1 MKTCLTVIALVLC
14 YSAGSG
20 SILAQAASVV
30 RPDPENTV
38 FLDNCPIV
46 EDGSDTYDPNT
57 RTCGNGKYKVFSNL
71 IQAIVALKQVDVLYV
86 RAGTYSRVVTPNVKV
101 HGNDVNYWEGALA
114 VHVTG
119 TPEQHKV
126 VRAYRDEEV
135 VIQAKPG
142 VSQYNPDPS
151 DRSFKISSHFYP
163 NPAISIS
170 GAYVD
175 VGGFKTFGQ
184 VVINAHDATLERCD
198 LGGGGPHMNQGQ
210 VVVLNSN
217 RPGGVYNVVVRN
229 NRIHHSTWGESVGN
243 GSTIMCYNASYLVEH
258 NEFYEGY
265 GSDICLKDTG
275 MQEGRIIE
283 IRYNLFGPTS
293 IGPGGG
299 SGVQGHNQ
307 DAKVDRILIHH
318 NVFLNK
324 GKGVMFRTPARM
336 GTIVYNNTF
345 INSST
350 GRQTGDVVD
359 WQNPEIHVLN
369 NLYYHSGPKQNF
381 YDIQTDPWE
390 RLESDWNLFY
400 STTADTSWRHKYR
413 SRANTLSDWQKYSG
427 KDAHSVWKDPEFVNP
442 TGSRPEDFMR
452 KDLAHIEDVEGSKHG
467 PVCGAYITGKEIVGV
482 EWE

>member
-14 YSAGSG
+14 YSVGSG

-57 RTCGNGKYKVFSNL
+57 RTCGNGKYKVFSDL
-71 IQAIVALKQVDVLYV
+71 IQAIVALKQADVLYV

-151 DRSFKISSHFYP
+151 DRSFRKSSHFYP

-243 GSTIMCYNASYLVEH
+243 SSTIMCYNA
-258 NEFYEGY
+258 
-265 GSDICLKDTG
+265 
-275 MQEGRIIE
+275 
-283 IRYNLFGPTS
+283 
-293 IGPGGG
+293 
-299 SGVQGHNQ
+299 
-307 DAKVDRILIHH
+307 
-318 NVFLNK
+318 
-324 GKGVMFRTPARM
+324 
-336 GTIVYNNTF
+336 
-345 INSST
+345 
-350 GRQTGDVVD
+350 
-359 WQNPEIHVLN
+359 
-369 NLYYHSGPKQNF
+369 
-381 YDIQTDPWE
+381 
-390 RLESDWNLFY
+390 
-400 STTADTSWRHKYR
+400 
-413 SRANTLSDWQKYSG
+413 
-427 KDAHSVWKDPEFVNP
+427 
-442 TGSRPEDFMR
+442 
-452 KDLAHIEDVEGSKHG
+452 
-467 PVCGAYITGKEIVGV
+467 
-482 EWE
+482 